1 MEIKRRLTKIAHSL
15 SPQIESMNVSTEMT
29 RMLDRFEELVRYAQE
44 KIDRAAERQGNTIGK
59 QVDDARKKADKEVA
73 DHQTA
78 ESEENLRDQ
87 QESFEERNKIVDKS
101 RDMRTEDEKR
111 ADEEAEESRQER
123 GATKESDAADLAAE
137 VDASITASEVKERQ
151 KPTKKKAKKKK
162 RRSSK

>member
-87 QESFEERNKIVDKS
+87 QESFDERNKIVDKS

-111 ADEEAEESRQER
+111 ADEEAEASRQER
-123 GATKESDAADLAAE
+123 GATKEEDQAALAE
-137 VDASITASEVKERQ
+137 EVK
-151 KPTKKKAKKKK
+151 PAKKKAKKKK